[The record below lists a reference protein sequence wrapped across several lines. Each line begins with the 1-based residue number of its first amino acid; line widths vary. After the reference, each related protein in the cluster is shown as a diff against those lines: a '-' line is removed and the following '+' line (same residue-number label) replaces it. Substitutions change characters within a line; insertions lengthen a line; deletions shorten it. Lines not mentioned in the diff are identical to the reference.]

1 MTAPDSSTWVIDSL
15 PFVWGAQES
24 PRNPQGLPD
33 ALPFTLAVDTRTGL
47 LIQRPDQQV
56 EDALTKAYEAGSVLG
71 SNVAEDGI
79 GRQYADDFLDFIT
92 RTLDKNPAARANVLE
107 IGCGNGYL
115 LSRMA
120 PLFESAIGVEPGP
133 QGQQGAARY
142 GVKILHGFFPTPEI
156 TGRYAA
162 IVLMS
167 VLEHV
172 QDPAAFVAKL
182 KDYLTP
188 EGRIFIS
195 VPNEGAYIQ
204 NGDVSTLFHE
214 HWSYFDQNTL
224 RATLALAGLNI
235 VTDCE
240 SSFGGSLYACLSTST
255 REPSPDLESLQDNM
269 RVAQKYVSQA
279 RANCDTLR
287 DACERMT
294 ANGQTLGVYVPA
306 RFVNA
311 LGVSHMSAQ
320 SIRFFDD
327 DPSLLGTYYPGI
339 PVRIESREELL
350 KSPTDSVLIMS
361 RTFGSNLANQLRQ
374 LLPAGTNVLTV
385 ADLLF

>member
-1 MTAPDSSTWVIDSL
+1 MTAPDSSTWAIDSL
-15 PFVWGAQES
+15 PFVWGAQDS
-24 PRNPQGLPD
+24 PSNPHGLPD
-33 ALPFTLAVDTRTGL
+33 ALPFTLTVDTRTGL

-56 EDALTKAYEAGSVLG
+56 EEALTKAYEAGSVLG

-92 RTLDKNPAARANVLE
+92 RTLERDSTARESVLE

-120 PLFESAIGVEPGP
+120 PQFKTATGVEPGP
-133 QGQQGAARY
+133 QGQQGAVRY
-142 GVKILHGFFPTPEI
+142 GVKILQGFFPMPQI
-156 TGRYAA
+156 TGRYSA

-172 QDPAAFVAKL
+172 QDPATFVARL
-182 KDYLTP
+182 KDYLTS

-214 HWSYFDQNTL
+214 HWSYFDRSTL
-224 RATLALAGLNI
+224 RATMGLAGLTI
-235 VTDCE
+235 ITDCE
-240 SSFGGSLYACLSTST
+240 SSFGGSLYACLSTDPRDATSNV
-255 REPSPDLESLQDNM
+255 EGLQDNM
-269 RVAQKYVSQA
+269 QTAHKYLSQA
-279 RANCDTLR
+279 RANCETLR

-294 ANGQTLGVYVPA
+294 TDNRTLGVYVPA

-311 LGVSHMSAQ
+311 LGISRISAR

-327 DPSLLGTYYPGI
+327 DPGLLNTYYPGI
-339 PVRIESREELL
+339 PIRIESRADLL

-361 RTFGSNLANQLRQ
+361 RTFGPNLANQLRP
-374 LLPAGTNVLTV
+374 LLPVGTNVLTV

>member
-1 MTAPDSSTWVIDSL
+1 MWVIDSL
-15 PFVWGAQES
+15 PFVWGAQKS
-24 PRNPQGLPD
+24 PRNPHGLPD
-33 ALPFTLAVDTRTGL
+33 VLPFTLTVDARTGL
-47 LIQRPDQQV
+47 LIQRPDPQV
-56 EDALTKAYEAGSVLG
+56 EAALTKAYEAGSVLG

-79 GRQYADDFLDFIT
+79 GRQYADDFLDFIS
-92 RTLDKNPAARANVLE
+92 RTLEAEPTTRANVLE

-120 PLFESAIGVEPGP
+120 PLFKTAIGVEPGP
-133 QGQQGAARY
+133 QGQQGASRY
-142 GVKILHGFFPTPEI
+142 GVNILQGFFPTPEI
-156 TGRYAA
+156 TGRYSA

-172 QDPAAFVAKL
+172 QGPAAFIARL
-182 KDYLTP
+182 KDFLAP

-224 RATLALAGLNI
+224 RATMALAGMHI
-235 VTDCE
+235 GTACE
-240 SSFGGSLYACLSTST
+240 SSFGGSLYACLSVNS
-255 REPSPDLESLQDNM
+255 RLPPPEIEGLQDNM
-269 RVAQKYVSQA
+269 RTALKYVAQA
-279 RANCDTLR
+279 RANCETLR
-287 DACERMT
+287 DACARLT
-294 ANGQTLGVYVPA
+294 ADGRTLGVYVPA

-311 LGVSHMSAQ
+311 LGVSQIPTQ

-327 DPSLLGTYYPGI
+327 DPGLLNTYYPGI
-339 PVRIESREELL
+339 PIQIEPRAKLL
-350 KSPTDSVLIMS
+350 NSPTDSVLIMS
-361 RTFGSNLANQLRQ
+361 RTFGPNLANQLRQ

>member
-1 MTAPDSSTWVIDSL
+1 MIATDSSTWVIDSL

-24 PRNPQGLPD
+24 PRNPNGLPD
-33 ALPFTLAVDTRTGL
+33 ALPFTLAVDARTGL

-56 EDALTKAYEAGSVLG
+56 EDALTKAYEVGSVLG

-92 RTLDKNPAARANVLE
+92 RTLAQNPPARENVLE

-120 PLFESAIGVEPGP
+120 PLFKTAIGVEPGP

-142 GVKILHGFFPTPEI
+142 GVNILQGFFPTPQI
-156 TGRYAA
+156 TGRYSA

-172 QDPAAFVAKL
+172 QDPAAFVARL
-182 KDYLTP
+182 KDYLAP

-195 VPNEGAYIQ
+195 VPNESAYIQ

-224 RATLALAGLNI
+224 RATMALAGLNI

-240 SSFGGSLYACLSTST
+240 SSFGGSLYACLSTGS
-255 REPSPDLESLQDNM
+255 RDPSSNVEGLQDNM
-269 RVAQKYVSQA
+269 RVAHTYVSQA

-311 LGVSHMSAQ
+311 LGVSRIPSR

-327 DPSLLGTYYPGI
+327 DPGLLGTYYPGI
-339 PVRIESREELL
+339 PIQIESRAALL

-361 RTFGSNLANQLRQ
+361 RTFGPNLANQLRQ
-374 LLPAGTNVLTV
+374 LLPAATNVLTV